1 MDKRLFFAFVV
12 LLVVTGSASAQSIS
26 AQSFVMNT
34 GEQSELVISLTDG
47 SAMTALQFNLH
58 LPEGVELTTGGG
70 NYGAV
75 LGTAA
80 ASHTLN
86 VQPLEN
92 GDLLFV
98 LYSLDQA
105 VFADGE
111 LLRLPLKAGNN
122 ALTDNG
128 RLYTVRTATVDA
140 VSHTCAD
147 ASFTV
152 TVNDG
157 TNISSP
163 LLHEEKTSIYD
174 LQGRRT
180 EHFERGFYIM
190 NGKKVL
196 IY

>member
-1 MDKRLFFAFVV
+1 MDKRLFLTFVV
-12 LLVVTGSASAQSIS
+12 LLVVTGSVSAQSIS
-26 AQSFVMNT
+26 AQTIVMNT
-34 GEQSELVISLTDG
+34 GEQKELTIMLANGTTMS
-47 SAMTALQFNLH
+47 ALQFNLH

-70 NYGAV
+70 NYGAA

-80 ASHTLN
+80 TSHALD
-86 VQPLEN
+86 VQSLDN

-98 LYSLDQA
+98 LYSLDQVA
-105 VFADGE
+105 FADGE
-111 LLRLPLKAGNN
+111 LLRLPFTAGNK
-122 ALTDNG
+122 AQTDNG
-128 RLYTVRTATVDA
+128 RLYSVRAATVDA

-157 TNISSP
+157 TSIPSP